1 MNGFVLALPVQL
13 EMKKGERE
21 KVEARGRKTL
31 QISPRKVERGGKLV
45 PFAALARSRAQCTY
59 VRWYKEQHQEQSGLH
74 LRGGERRG
82 DSAKAGS
89 ENN

>member
-31 QISPRKVERGGKLV
+31 QISPRKVERGGKV
-45 PFAALARSRAQCTY
+45 GSLACNVRTS
-59 VRWYKEQHQEQSGLH
+59 RWYKEQHQEQSGLH